1 MSDAYLGEIRMFAG
15 LQPPQYWQFC
25 NGQILNISGNEAL
38 YSLIGVT
45 YGGNGS
51 TTFALPDLRGRV
63 PVGQGTAVSPPLSPR
78 TLGQTG
84 GVTTV
89 TLTAAQM
96 PTHTHQVM
104 AANANATADTP
115 SNGVV
120 FAGSGSNTTLYTKV
134 DPSDTSFVFDPN
146 AVSSSGG
153 SLPHDNV
160 MASRGINFIIC
171 VNGLFPSRP

>member
-25 NGQILNISGNEAL
+25 NGQILNINDYQQL
-38 YSLIGVT
+38 YALIGVT

-51 TTFALPDLRGRV
+51 TTFALPDLRGRA
-63 PVGQGTAVSPPLSPR
+63 PVGQGTAVTPLLSPR

-84 GVTTV
+84 GETTV
-89 TLTAAQM
+89 ALTAAQM
-96 PTHTHQVM
+96 PAHTHQVM

-120 FAGSGSNTTLYTKV
+120 FAGSDNTTLYTKV
-134 DPSDTSFVFDPN
+134 EPGDSSFVFDPN

-153 SLPHDNV
+153 NLPHDNV
-160 MASRGINFIIC
+160 MVSRGINFIIC